1 MDRQRALFG
10 SSIGFFVLF
19 AIATFASGTPPKPN
33 DSGQAIMAW
42 ITEHQ
47 TGVRWSAWCVLI
59 AGILFIVYAL
69 VLRDIL
75 AGLAGNA
82 FLVGAVGTGV
92 LTTSVTWINLGL
104 ARRPGSVDPATARTL
119 YDVASYWGP
128 MLITFTVLTLA
139 PLAYAGLKGGQLP
152 KWVGALAAIVMI
164 EQLIES
170 VTIFGSGG
178 FIAPGGAMNTLPG
191 AGLTLITWLA
201 AGVVASRRAGAS
213 ARA

>member
-1 MDRQRALFG
+1 MDRQRALLG

-42 ITEHQ
+42 IAAHQ

-69 VLRDIL
+69 VMREVLD
-75 AGLAGNA
+75 GLAGNA
-82 FLVGAVGTGV
+82 FLVGAIGTAI
-92 LTTSVTWINLGL
+92 LTTAVTWINLGL

-128 MLITFTVLTLA
+128 MLITFTVLTLV
-139 PLAYAGLKGGQLP
+139 PLAYAGLKSDQLP
-152 KWVGALAAIVMI
+152 KWVGMLAAAVMI

-170 VTIFGSGG
+170 ITIFGSRG
-178 FIAPGGAMNTLPG
+178 FIAPGGAMNSMLG
-191 AGLTLITWLA
+191 AGLTLITWLV
-201 AGVVASRRAGAS
+201 AGIVASRRVSAPAS
-213 ARA
+213 A